1 LRGKVSPFLVL
12 LVLVSSL
19 STTHTESKCFS
30 ESRVPGLSAFAG
42 LDILRLLSEGG
53 SGWSNISMKVGRCV
67 PVANRLALTWEEED
81 VVGFHPL
88 FVVSIPLLDGKAIRK
103 YDMVVI

>member
-1 LRGKVSPFLVL
+1 M
-12 LVLVSSL
+12 
-19 STTHTESKCFS
+19 
-30 ESRVPGLSAFAG
+30 
-42 LDILRLLSEGG
+42 
-53 SGWSNISMKVGRCV
+53 NVGRCV